1 MLGEQVSKSSS
12 LEIGPAFEERRR
24 SAGMKISLRVDG
36 MTSHGNA
43 DNGDEGSVKR
53 PAKPVSQAAL
63 QLTELSLAVQHL
75 DRVLDRAID
84 PLRYRRVHKK
94 RLLASAFMIA
104 LALSAAPA
112 KANPVAEP
120 LRFFEGRTEMV
131 SLVKIVMKKPYRS
144 RTVGQGHISPDG
156 TLSLVQQVKEDGKQ
170 PRQRRWRIRQ
180 VGPGRFSGTMSEA
193 VGPVQVQELGGKFRF
208 TFRMKG
214 SLAIEQWVTPLPG
227 GRSAK
232 SKIIVRKLG
241 MRVASSEGTIRKL

>member
-1 MLGEQVSKSSS
+1 
-12 LEIGPAFEERRR
+12 
-24 SAGMKISLRVDG
+24 MKISLSEDG
-36 MTSHGNA
+36 ATSRGNA
-43 DNGDEGSVKR
+43 DNGDEGSVKH
-53 PAKPVSQAAL
+53 PVKPVSRAAL
-63 QLTELSLAVQHL
+63 QLAKLSLAVQNL
-75 DRVLDRAID
+75 DRMLDRAID
-84 PLRYRRVHKK
+84 RLRYRSVHKK
-94 RLLASAFMIA
+94 PLLASAFMTA

-112 KANPVAEP
+112 KANPAVDP

-144 RTVGQGHISPDG
+144 RTLGQGYISPDG
-156 TLSLVQQVKEDGKQ
+156 TLSLVQQVREDGKQ

-180 VGPGRFSGTMSEA
+180 VAPGRFSGTMSEA

-214 SLAIEQWVTPLPG
+214 NLAIEQWVTPLPG
-227 GRSAK
+227 GRSAQ